1 MVYLIFISNFE
12 IKIKEKE
19 DTISTLQIEKSTL
32 IGEKEAIEGKFT
44 QAQGEIETLKQNNQ
58 ELVTYKTNIENS
70 EKDSLLQKYSKTISE
85 DVLANFKENK
95 DKYTVE
101 GLDKELAYAAVK
113 ENPSVFALETQP
125 GFRIPKE
132 EPTTGIEEILSRYEQ
147 K

>member
-1 MVYLIFISNFE
+1 MEKVDENFSNTLQEAKDSKEKISNFE

-70 EKDSLLQKYSKTISE
+70 EKIVYFKNILKLFQKM
-85 DVLANFKENK
+85 F
-95 DKYTVE
+95 
-101 GLDKELAYAAVK
+101 
-113 ENPSVFALETQP
+113 
-125 GFRIPKE
+125 
-132 EPTTGIEEILSRYEQ
+132 
-147 K
+147 